1 MTRIPPARLLGLV
14 AFLAMGSA
22 PYAQET
28 PAPQA
33 VQDVPAL
40 QDAPVP
46 DPVPNPPAPFVESL
60 PKDIAGVPGTWDLS
74 RDGSTRRCVV
84 TLSGESGAAG
94 RRLSFPAGCRR
105 ALPVLNGV
113 AGWLFTDGALRFVD
127 KDVRPVLP
135 FTRRPDARSLVSI
148 TEAGEHY
155 SLVPLQIVAMVPA
168 VPGPEGPTGS
178 PASVSLPP
186 PGAQRAPETAGT
198 DLGGEPP
205 PAGLYTL
212 DRYRD
217 LDTCRLDLTQGPEP
231 APVRVLEG
239 CRDSGLS
246 VFDPVS
252 WRFVRGRLTLTA
264 RRGHTVSLIPMGDG
278 RWRRDPEVGTTFILR
293 RLEPAR

>member
-1 MTRIPPARLLGLV
+1 MTRIATVVRLGLLTL
-14 AFLAMGSA
+14 LATGGPVHAQDASA
-22 PYAQET
+22 PGAASASQVA
-28 PAPQA
+28 PA
-33 VQDVPAL
+33 
-40 QDAPVP
+40 AP
-46 DPVPNPPAPFVESL
+46 DTPAPFVESL

-84 TLSGESGAAG
+84 TLSAESGEAG

-113 AGWLFTDGALRFVD
+113 AGWLFTDGALRLVD
-127 KDVRPVLP
+127 KNLRPVLP
-135 FTRRPDARSLVSI
+135 FARRPDARSLVAAADS
-148 TEAGEHY
+148 GEHY

-168 VPGPEGPTGS
+168 VPVV
-178 PASVSLPP
+178 PASATAPASPPP
-186 PGAQRAPETAGT
+186 PGGLGAPET
-198 DLGGEPP
+198 DLGGKPP

-217 LDTCRLDLTQGPEP
+217 LDTCRLDLAEGPEP
-231 APVRVLEG
+231 APVHIRDG
-239 CRDSGLS
+239 CRDSGLR

-293 RLEPAR
+293 RIEPAP

>member
-1 MTRIPPARLLGLV
+1 MTRIPPSPLLGLV
-14 AFLAMGSA
+14 TLLTLGNALC
-22 PYAQET
+22 AQEM
-28 PAPQA
+28 PAPPA
-33 VQDVPAL
+33 VQEAPAR
-40 QDAPVP
+40 QDVP
-46 DPVPNPPAPFVESL
+46 DPVPNSPVPFVESL

-84 TLSGESGAAG
+84 TLSAESGEAG

-113 AGWLFTDGALRFVD
+113 AGWLFTDGALRLVD
-127 KDVRPVLP
+127 KNLRPVLP
-135 FTRRPDARSLVSI
+135 FARRPDARSLVATAES
-148 TEAGEHY
+148 GEHY

-168 VPGPEGPTGS
+168 VPVVAAS
-178 PASVSLPP
+178 APAPVPP
-186 PGAQRAPETAGT
+186 PPRGSSAAAET
-198 DLGGEPP
+198 DLGGPP
-205 PAGLYTL
+205 PPTGLYTL

-217 LDTCRLDLTQGPEP
+217 LDTCRLDLAEGPEP
-231 APVRVLEG
+231 APVHVRDG

-293 RLEPAR
+293 RVDPAP